1 MKSILKR
8 ENRPYFFVAPLVLFV
23 VLFILVPIIGTVFTS
38 MFRDVSFLQLKFIF
52 LDNYINLVKDV
63 GFWKSMR
70 FTMLFILVAVP
81 LEMIIGIAFAVVL
94 DLNIPLR
101 GVLRTCVLIPWV
113 IPSAISAKIWQLIYN
128 YSYGLANFILS
139 TFNLSEPINWIGT
152 DMGAFIAIVLA
163 DVWKTASFVA
173 LLILAGLQSVPS
185 DLHLQAKVDRA
196 NFAQTFFLI
205 TLPILKPVL
214 LVTLLFRTIDSLRI
228 FDVIYVLTNGGPG
241 GATTSVSLYA
251 YEYFL
256 GGDFG
261 YGSAVSVLLFV
272 LAFIMSIFYIKM
284 SKFQDD
290 AVR

>member
-1 MKSILKR
+1 MLFI
-8 ENRPYFFVAPLVLFV
+8 VLI
-23 VLFILVPIIGTVFTS
+23 ILVPIIGTVFTS
-38 MFRDVSFLQLKFIF
+38 MFRDVSFLGLKFIF
-52 LDNYINLVKDV
+52 LDNYANLLQDA

-81 LEMIIGIAFAVVL
+81 LEMIIGMAFAVVL
-94 DLNIPLR
+94 DMNIPMR
-101 GVLRTCVLIPWV
+101 GILRTCVLIPWV
-113 IPSAISAKIWQLIYN
+113 IPSAISAKIWQLIYS
-128 YSYGLANFILS
+128 YSYGLANFVLK

-152 DMGAFIAIVLA
+152 DLGAFIAIVAA

-173 LLILAGLQSVPS
+173 LLVLAGLQSVPS
-185 DLHLQAKVDRA
+185 DLRLQAKIDRA
-196 NFAQTFFLI
+196 NFVQTFFLI

-241 GATTSVSLYA
+241 GATTSASLYA
-251 YEYFL
+251 YKYFL

-261 YGSAVSVLLFV
+261 YGSAVSVLLFLV
-272 LAFIMSIFYIKM
+272 AFIMSVFYIKM

-290 AVR
+290 AIK

>member
-1 MKSILKR
+1 
-8 ENRPYFFVAPLVLFV
+8 
-23 VLFILVPIIGTVFTS
+23 

-241 GATTSVSLYA
+241 GATTSASLYA
-251 YEYFL
+251 YKYFL

-272 LAFIMSIFYIKM
+272 VAFIMSIFYIKM